1 MVNSP
6 NITRPSYKYIHLDMP
21 TKIDIKQLRQN
32 MFICGTDRKWLD
44 LPFFRRKFLITSA
57 DQINTLREYCKF
69 VYIDIEKG
77 VDVLGSPA
85 DDIIIEHKISV
96 DPDLSAQGYALGCIV
111 ELNSGEIGIV
121 AHVNPQDRLRPILS
135 MITNAQK
142 QLLTQQRD
150 IDLSDKTT
158 QGLEI
163 IKTLAADDPIV
174 ELLLALHA
182 NSL

>member
-1 MVNSP
+1 M
-6 NITRPSYKYIHLDMP
+6 TK
-21 TKIDIKQLRQN
+21 KIDVKQLREN
-32 MFICGTDRKWLD
+32 MFICGTDRKWLEI
-44 LPFFRRKFLITSA
+44 PFFRRKFLITSV
-57 DQINTLREYCKF
+57 DQIYTLREYCKF

-77 VDVLGSPA
+77 VDVLLPPE

-96 DPDLSAQGYALGCIV
+96 DPDLSAQGGYALGCAV

-121 AHVNPQDRLRPILS
+121 AHVNPQDRLRPTLS
-135 MITNAQK
+135 MVTNAQK
-142 QLLTQQRD
+142 QLLTQQQD
-150 IDLSDKTT
+150 IDLSGKTT

-163 IKTLAADDPIV
+163 IKTLAPDDPIV